1 MRAFQKIGDIASL
14 SLDGV
19 LRTGRIAAI
28 NARDAALV
36 LTDGRTVTCRRAALK
51 SVRPKRTAAQSI
63 HHATRRGP
71 GLDWSRG
78 PGKRRVGWS
87 RA

>member
-14 SLDGV
+14 SVDGV
-19 LRTGRIAAI
+19 FTTGRITAI
-28 NARDAALV
+28 DARDAAL
-36 LTDGRTVTCRRAALK
+36 LLADGRSVTCRRAALK
-51 SVRPKRTAAQSI
+51 SVRPARNAAQCSHSI
-63 HHATRRGP
+63 TRGGT

-78 PGKRRVGWS
+78 PGRRRVGAG